1 MKHWP
6 RGGFIMDDKAKSGN
20 EVIEEFFHEI
30 MEIEGIDN
38 KTVRKIVSLHE
49 ENKLTETNIQNAMS
63 ALLKEELSA
72 EDGNNGKS

>member
-1 MKHWP
+1 
-6 RGGFIMDDKAKSGN
+6 MDDKAKSGN
-20 EVIEEFFHEI
+20 EVIEEFFNEI
-30 MEIEGIDN
+30 MEIEGVDN

-49 ENKLTETNIQNAMS
+49 ENKLTETHVQNAMS